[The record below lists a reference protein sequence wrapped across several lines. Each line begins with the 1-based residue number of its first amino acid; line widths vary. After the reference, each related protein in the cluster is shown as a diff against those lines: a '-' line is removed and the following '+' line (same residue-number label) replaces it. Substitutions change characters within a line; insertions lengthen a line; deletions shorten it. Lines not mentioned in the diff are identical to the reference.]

1 MNGALPPSQPSPDF
15 SSADVQRAYIGPA
28 EAGRIL
34 LEFIAQGQAA
44 APPALL
50 AQLLKAQFKS
60 NCRYTAYPFSLIG
73 ASGIGIKQIL
83 PENPV
88 RISLI
93 LNFTNIRDI
102 PTPRSRGFLFEPS
115 SPTTTVM
122 TAANLAVYMRRA
134 LVMEGVNSFV
144 NPGLAIAP
152 GFRVLQLIPPPI
164 NAVSIVNTA
173 GTACQGV
180 VFEGV

>member
-1 MNGALPPSQPSPDF
+1 
-15 SSADVQRAYIGPA
+15 
-28 EAGRIL
+28 
-34 LEFIAQGQAA
+34 
-44 APPALL
+44 
-50 AQLLKAQFKS
+50 
-60 NCRYTAYPFSLIG
+60 
-73 ASGIGIKQIL
+73 
-83 PENPV
+83 
-88 RISLI
+88 
-93 LNFTNIRDI
+93 
-102 PTPRSRGFLFEPS
+102 
-115 SPTTTVM
+115 M